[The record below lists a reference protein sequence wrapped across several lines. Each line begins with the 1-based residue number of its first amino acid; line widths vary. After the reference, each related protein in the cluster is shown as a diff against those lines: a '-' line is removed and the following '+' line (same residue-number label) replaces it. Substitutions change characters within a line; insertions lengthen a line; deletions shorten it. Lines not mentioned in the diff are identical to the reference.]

1 MISIPTILTGLY
13 PKQSQQPLPNL
24 AGHPRNLFTL
34 LDSSYRLE
42 IFENITQLSPL
53 DPIFLSLSER
63 VWLLSEDLWLV
74 YLHRLLP
81 EELSRL
87 LPRVTES
94 WKDFAKKEREVRLQS
109 EMHGWNDLKADWS
122 ERATK
127 FRDFLSTLSPSHY
140 PTLHFLHSMLPHASW
155 KYLPDGRVHTLQE
168 PPGVRGVIG
177 PNKRGED
184 VNKWLDDE
192 WLVTQAYQRHLL
204 QVGFVDRLVG
214 ELVARMHS
222 TGMWESSLLVITAD
236 HGSSFLPNQSRRRMS
251 VVNYPEIMG
260 IPLFIKAPGQEQGE
274 RIDRNVETVDILPT
288 ILDIL
293 EVETSWEMDGQSVL
307 DSQEP
312 ERPQKLAFLEKG
324 QKIVLDPHVTRRGD
338 HLQRKIDLF
347 GSGDLKKLFQIGSH
361 PQLLGEFV
369 RALSVLEG
377 PESLSFEIS
386 GREFFSN
393 VALDSGFL
401 LTNITGR
408 ISGVENG
415 GCSQRIA
422 IAVNGQVREISQ
434 TSPSGCDLPPRTSPP
449 SMLDPGPFEVHSTG

>member
-1 MISIPTILTGLY
+1 
-13 PKQSQQPLPNL
+13 
-24 AGHPRNLFTL
+24 
-34 LDSSYRLE
+34 
-42 IFENITQLSPL
+42 
-53 DPIFLSLSER
+53 
-63 VWLLSEDLWLV
+63 
-74 YLHRLLP
+74 
-81 EELSRL
+81 
-87 LPRVTES
+87 
-94 WKDFAKKEREVRLQS
+94 
-109 EMHGWNDLKADWS
+109 
-122 ERATK
+122 
-127 FRDFLSTLSPSHY
+127 
-140 PTLHFLHSMLPHASW
+140 
-155 KYLPDGRVHTLQE
+155 
-168 PPGVRGVIG
+168 
-177 PNKRGED
+177 
-184 VNKWLDDE
+184 
-192 WLVTQAYQRHLL
+192 
-204 QVGFVDRLVG
+204 
-214 ELVARMHS
+214 
-222 TGMWESSLLVITAD
+222 
-236 HGSSFLPNQSRRRMS
+236 MS

-274 RIDRNVETVDILPT
+274 RIDRNAETVDILPT

-369 RALSVLEG
+369 RALSVLGG

-401 LTNITGR
+401 LANITGR

-422 IAVNGQVREISQ
+422 IAVNGQVRAISQ
-434 TSPSGCDLPPRTSPP
+434 TSPSVDRDGKFTALVPWWSFCKGRNLVEAFLVSERDGNPQLIRGKETRAENYRLLCTGGSGCILSYGSGESIPLVEDRILGWVVGGISEMSDHFRLGGWVVDKKNLRLVKEVVAFEGERLIASGVPTSSVLMPLRCLRRPIWRRADSSLNSVWIATRRRPWRRFEFLVFPRRAWLESFIILRIPRIGHFPLLPAVTNRGILSARFDGEAVKQHCLP
-449 SMLDPGPFEVHSTG
+449 SYSEIESF